1 MTNEQTA
8 LYAYILF
15 TGNDDFSLDAV
26 TESLGVQPTHTW
38 KVGDRVNTHTP
49 LMRDYTAWKYE
60 TETLETLVV
69 EDVLDPL
76 LENFGGKVDIINDLK
91 ERLNLNVQIALVITM
106 ENGRTP
112 GLVIWP
118 AFSRFASSINA
129 FIDIDMYVGAFSED
143 EEE

>member
-1 MTNEQTA
+1 MTSEQTA
-8 LYAYILF
+8 LYAYIKF
-15 TGNDDFSLDAV
+15 TGNDDFPLDTV
-26 TESLGVQPTHTW
+26 TESLGVQPTSTW

-49 LMRDYTAWKYE
+49 LERFYTCWKYE
-60 TETLETLVV
+60 TEKLETLVV
-69 EDVLDPL
+69 EEVLDPL
-76 LENFGGKVDIINDLK
+76 LETFGSKVDIINNLK

-118 AFSRFASSINA
+118 EFSRFASSINA

-143 EEE
+143 E